1 VSASFDRAGDGVVL
15 RVESLSKRYGELQ
28 VLDRISFGVRRGETK
43 VVVGSSGAGKSTLL
57 RCINRLTV
65 PDEGAVLLDGE
76 HVSAA
81 NATVMR
87 QKMGFVFQ
95 DFNLFDHLSALRN
108 VEIGLVRV
116 KGMHRAAARERAMAE
131 LTRVGL
137 AEKATS
143 YPAELSGGQKQRV
156 SIARSLAMDPDLMLF
171 DEPTSALD
179 PELIGEVLK
188 VMKVLSDSG
197 MTMIVVTHEM
207 GFARSVADEM
217 IFLDEGAILEQ
228 GKPHELFEGAQKE
241 RTRRFFEKINELY

>member
-1 VSASFDRAGDGVVL
+1 MSTQDRPGDPVL
-15 RVESLSKRYGELQ
+15 QIRDLSKRYGELQ
-28 VLDRISFGVRRGETK
+28 VLDHLSFSVNRAETK

-65 PDEGAVLLDGE
+65 PDDGRVWLHGE
-76 HVSAA
+76 EVTAA

-95 DFNLFDHLSALRN
+95 DFNLFDHLTAFRN

-116 KGMHRAAARERAMAE
+116 KGLSRSVAGDRAMAE
-131 LTRVGL
+131 LQRVGL
-137 AEKATS
+137 ADKADS

-156 SIARSLAMDPDLMLF
+156 SIARSLAMDPEIMLF

-188 VMKVLSDSG
+188 VMKDLADAG
-197 MTMIVVTHEM
+197 ITMIVVTHEM
-207 GFARSVADEM
+207 GFARSVADQI

-228 GKPHELFEGAQKE
+228 GTPKELFEGAQNE
-241 RTRRFFEKINELY
+241 RTRRFFEKIHELY